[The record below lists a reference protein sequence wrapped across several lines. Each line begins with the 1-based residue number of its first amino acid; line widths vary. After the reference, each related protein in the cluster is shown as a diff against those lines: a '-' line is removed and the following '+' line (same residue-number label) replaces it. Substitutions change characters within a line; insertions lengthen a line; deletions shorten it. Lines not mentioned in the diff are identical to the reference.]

1 MMKRFKMLLVFVL
14 SSMLMLSACIFAS
27 CGETKPETKDYTGY
41 TETDWLAEDIA
52 SKTIS
57 YQFTGSWSLGGEYA
71 MEYNIIVNLYEDSA
85 LVAKALS
92 GDSGY
97 TFYGYWSGKDTEDGK
112 ELSLTNKFGTNL
124 EDGLIAHEYNYT
136 LYEESDGGFSFSY
149 TFYLAPGQYF
159 RDAAMKGGA
168 TVKYATF
175 EDFITA
181 MAS

>member
-1 MMKRFKMLLVFVL
+1 MKRFRMLLVFAL

-27 CGETKPETKDYTGY
+27 CGEEKPETKDYTGY
-41 TETDWLAEDIA
+41 TEAQWLAEDID

-71 MEYNIIVNLYEDSA
+71 MTYNVIVNLYEDSA
-85 LVAKALS
+85 LVAKAV
-92 GDSGY
+92 GGQTY

-112 ELSLTNKFGTNL
+112 ELSLVNKFGSDL
-124 EDGLIAHEYNYT
+124 SGGLIDHEYNYT

-159 RDAAMKGGA
+159 RDAAMKGGT
-168 TVKYATF
+168 TVQYATF
-175 EDFITA
+175 DAFSAA